1 MFVCDLCMCTPPAGE
16 IAMIVGSIDPHR
28 PPAFS
33 STVRLPDV
41 HGAQCGKCSMDSN
54 KPQVRSIKL
63 WNTTHVVPIKS
74 HPMPFSLWFMKLGT
88 SLLGMVYST
97 I

>member
-1 MFVCDLCMCTPPAGE
+1 MQKMCVCDLCMCTPPAGE

-41 HGAQCGKCSMDSN
+41 VAEKHRQH
-54 KPQVRSIKL
+54 L
-63 WNTTHVVPIKS
+63 
-74 HPMPFSLWFMKLGT
+74 
-88 SLLGMVYST
+88 
-97 I
+97 